1 MEPQSPF
8 KPDTLRGKTALV
20 TGGGSGIGLEI
31 TRQLGLHGA
40 KVVISGR
47 REQVLR
53 DACQT
58 LGGDGITAAFVQGDV
73 RRYEDCERMAGEAV
87 ARFGRLDILVNCA
100 AGNFLS
106 PAEQLSSNGFRTV
119 MEIDALGTFNMS
131 RAAFA
136 ALKSSGDAIII
147 NISMTLHY
155 GATWWQAHASAA
167 KAAVDSLTRSLGLE
181 WGHYGIR
188 TAGVAPG
195 PIEGTAGMSKLAPGS
210 DAAAAVLQKVN
221 SSIPLGHMGRR
232 WDIAMACL
240 FLCSPAASFV
250 TGHTLVVDGAEW
262 MYKPSLVPRDAVN
275 RISRGVE
282 AQSRAVGLAGASS
295 GSPRSKL

>member
-8 KPDTLRGKTALV
+8 KPDTLRGKVALI

-40 KVVISGR
+40 KVIISGR

-58 LGGDGITAAFVQGDV
+58 LGGDGVTAAFVQARDSVASEHGAQAAADACIIGDV
-73 RRYEDCERMAGEAV
+73 RRYEDCERMASEAV

-167 KAAVDSLTRSLGLE
+167 KTITSSSWR
-181 WGHYGIR
+181 
-188 TAGVAPG
+188 
-195 PIEGTAGMSKLAPGS
+195 AGMSKLAPGS

-240 FLCSPAASFV
+240 FLSSPAASFV

-295 GSPRSKL
+295 GTPRSKL